1 MNHYVTGSTIKSL
14 REKQRL
20 TQSQLAEKLCVS
32 DKTISKGETGRGF
45 PDISLLK
52 PLACALQVSIP
63 ELLSGEQIVNTNR
76 SANVLKSPLYICPI
90 CGNIL
95 HSTGPA
101 MVSCCGITLPPLEA
115 EDADDEHQPSC
126 EVIDQEHVITFQHSM
141 TKDHYISFAAYCTN
155 NRFDF
160 VKLYP
165 EGDAQASFFCR
176 GHGAFFWYCNH
187 HGLFVKKF

>member
-1 MNHYVTGSTIKSL
+1 
-14 REKQRL
+14 
-20 TQSQLAEKLCVS
+20 
-32 DKTISKGETGRGF
+32 
-45 PDISLLK
+45 
-52 PLACALQVSIP
+52 
-63 ELLSGEQIVNTNR
+63 
-76 SANVLKSPLYICPI
+76 
-90 CGNIL
+90 
-95 HSTGPA
+95 

-141 TKDHYISFAAYCTN
+141 TKDHYISFAVYCTN

-187 HGLFVKKF
+187 HGLFVKKFYLYFYALVDLLNKIEMFYL